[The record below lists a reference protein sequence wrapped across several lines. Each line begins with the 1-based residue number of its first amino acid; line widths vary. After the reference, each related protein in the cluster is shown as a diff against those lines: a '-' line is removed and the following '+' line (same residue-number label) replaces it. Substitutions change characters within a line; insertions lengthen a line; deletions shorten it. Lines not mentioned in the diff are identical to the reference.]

1 MTTQPIVSRYTDG
14 DTRPTEFELVQG
26 FIHLLLA
33 FRSLRWGLMPVAGQS
48 IAKVWL
54 DSFSVRVFSI
64 YFTIVELTPCYL
76 RVLNL

>member
-33 FRSLRWGLMPVAGQS
+33 FRSLR
-48 IAKVWL
+48 
-54 DSFSVRVFSI
+54 
-64 YFTIVELTPCYL
+64 
-76 RVLNL
+76 